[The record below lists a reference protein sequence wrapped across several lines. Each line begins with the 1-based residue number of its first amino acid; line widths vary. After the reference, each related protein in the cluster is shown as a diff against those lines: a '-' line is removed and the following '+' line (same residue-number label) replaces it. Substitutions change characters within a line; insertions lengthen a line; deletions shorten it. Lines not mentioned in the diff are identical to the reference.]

1 VLTGPNMGGKSTYLR
16 QTALVAIMAQ
26 AGSFVPAREAT
37 VGLVDRIFARV
48 GASDNIARGHSTFM
62 VEMQETANI
71 LHTATSRS
79 LVVLDEIGRGTAT
92 FDGLSIAWAV
102 AEHLATSPTLR
113 PKTLFATHYHELT
126 DLADATPG
134 VVNYHV
140 AAREWKD
147 GIIFLRKIVPGRS
160 DRSYGIQ
167 VARLAGLPKPV
178 IDRAR
183 EILAAL
189 ERDELT
195 RGGRPSVS
203 ATSDEP
209 QRQRSLFQAPT
220 VDDRL
225 REKLSAVDVD
235 RVTPLEA
242 LTLLTEL
249 KREAE
254 R

>member
-1 VLTGPNMGGKSTYLR
+1 MGGKSTYLR
-16 QTALVAIMAQ
+16 QAALVCIMAQ
-26 AGSFVPAREAT
+26 AGSFVPAREAK
-37 VGLVDRIFARV
+37 LPIVDRIFARV

-71 LHTATSRS
+71 LHSASSRS

-102 AEHLATSPTLR
+102 AEHLATGAVR

-134 VVNYHV
+134 VVNFHV
-140 AAREWKD
+140 SAREWKD
-147 GIIFLRKIVPGRS
+147 DIIFLRKIVPGRS

-178 IDRAR
+178 VERAR

-203 ATSDEP
+203 GTPSEP
-209 QRQRSLFQAPT
+209 QRQLGLFQPPDKDAAKADAVRT
-220 VDDRL
+220 
-225 REKLSAVDVD
+225 KLAAVDVD
-235 RVTPLEA
+235 RLTPLEA
-242 LTLLTEL
+242 LTLLAEL
-249 KREAE
+249 KKEL
-254 R
+254 